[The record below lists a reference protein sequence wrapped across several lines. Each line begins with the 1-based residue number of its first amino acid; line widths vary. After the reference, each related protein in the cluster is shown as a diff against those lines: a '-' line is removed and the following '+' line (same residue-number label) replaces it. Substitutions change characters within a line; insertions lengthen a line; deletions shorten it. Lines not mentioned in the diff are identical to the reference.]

1 MPEQLTQYITQ
12 LNKSNSRRASL
23 RQALFVLSLVA
34 ILIVFWCLKLTGI
47 TMAGEAF
54 CGKAEHVH
62 TDECTQIGCTLEEH
76 VHDPTCYS
84 NVRIDIETADDWEAT
99 LAGITRGETTAQN
112 VVAVATS
119 QLGYT
124 ESTQNFQVDAEGI
137 RRGITRYGQW
147 YGNPYGDWSAM
158 FASFCLHYAGVT
170 DLPANAGAESMR
182 LEWADGGLY
191 RAAAHYAPQVG
202 DLLFL
207 TENGSTANAVAVIT
221 AVDNSGI
228 TVIQGDVEN
237 AVREVT
243 YPLDDTAL
251 LGYGTV
257 PEQSGL
263 TVLASTPDGATIV
276 ARTTA
281 YSSSMLTG
289 GDSFLIYT
297 VSSGNYYAIDGVG
310 NAVPVYIENG
320 NILTDVADPNTLL
333 WTFTSSSGSYI
344 IRNVGTG
351 RHFHPFYN
359 SNTDNGV
366 NTSGAWTTSVVS
378 SGGGVKFRAS
388 AYARLDA
395 GNGKFVMTRNEQDAS
410 VFQFG
415 VTKNLSV
422 WLDGTCGG
430 IMSLGGSPN
439 TAYTVQAGDK
449 VKLPS
454 EWRSPDKYAY
464 KLRGWYDVTNS
475 RYYEPGAEVT
485 VTDHMVLYADW
496 VAESYDVGQF
506 NAQVTDTVSTNQFV
520 TTRMFDY
527 GALFNVLSL
536 RADVT
541 VNSSGHTEKWNLLTS
556 GNNPYNGDPTLNY
569 IFRDWDRGNEDIS
582 YPNGHN
588 DRNNPT
594 SAGSVYPGL
603 YTDKLGDLL
612 FDPELQVIGKQY
624 IGEGDHL
631 FQLCVDPNDPYY
643 GYYYYD
649 SERNAASYNQS
660 DGRFYVYDYLE
671 CTRDSLNSSEGR
683 YADFLPLN
691 SPYANTNDKLIYT
704 YQYGGQNGEYNGV
717 THYQY
722 DSKYNT
728 DGNTTNHVG
737 TNYWFG
743 MSVDIRFYLP
753 QVPGTR
759 LDNGQYGNQDL
770 YGGDMHFHF
779 TGDDDVWLLI
789 DGKLVL
795 DLGGIHGMESG
806 DINFATGT
814 VTVNGRVD
822 TALSNVLKSVQPG
835 EHTLTLYYLERGSS
849 LSNCAI
855 RFNLAPRFSLSLQKE
870 DVLTRD
876 LLNGAQFSVYTD
888 KACTEP
894 ATLWTSQQ
902 AYYAEEPANHVFTVA
917 NGHADM
923 WGLIAGETYYIVE
936 TKPPD
941 ATGYIGADGI
951 ICLTIDKNGIA
962 SYSVEVRENAD
973 GDLSPGFTVHG
984 VRIDEETQQAFI
996 VATNA
1001 PATIT
1006 EAVNVTVN
1014 KVWDDSKDHSADYIT
1029 VYLTVTD
1036 PDGTVRRIR
1045 EEMLSAE
1052 NNWQYTWENLPK
1064 TDAEGNIVQ
1073 YGVSESTVPGYVS
1086 RVEITE
1092 GPPGDDSTDGEGS
1105 GPGDVT
1111 AVGSFENGKT
1121 YLLSTKFGWLS
1132 ANNNQLGLVTDQ
1144 QTAAGSDNALWVA
1157 TVNSDGTVT
1166 LTNKR
1171 GQTLYYDNYTFK
1183 ASSSPGT
1190 YKNLRFA
1197 DNRLYCYINHGG
1209 WSETLYPIGD
1219 NNVPNNLTYNHVL
1232 YTTGDSAQALVITP
1246 QALGGSPPEPEPE
1259 PPPDSDGGDK
1269 HFQITNT
1276 PAGKAVTSLTV
1287 HKIWNTGET
1296 DDPSLY
1302 EMLVVNIRLLA
1313 NGQDAG
1319 LSAQLS
1325 LRNGWVY
1332 TFENLPLVDSDGNRV
1347 VYTVEEAFIS
1357 EDWAVSY
1364 GNVISSGGS
1373 NPTYTVHVTNTY
1385 QTGGPVLPATGTAAR
1400 LYFVLC
1406 GSGIMLGTL
1415 VYGFALRR
1423 KRKRER
1429 RLE

>member
-1 MPEQLTQYITQ
+1 MPFSTIEYLQKAAQ
-12 LNKSNSRRASL
+12 NKRLKQRIWSIVASL
-23 RQALFVLSLVA
+23 AFVVVLA
-34 ILIVFWCLKLTGI
+34 VFWYLKLTGI
-47 TMAGEAF
+47 TLAGDAF
-54 CGKAEHVH
+54 CGMAEHIHDSTCV
-62 TDECTQIGCTLEEH
+62 DCAIEEH
-76 VHDPTCYS
+76 IHTESCYS
-84 NVRIDIETADDWEAT
+84 NITADLETEDDWTMSFAHVERGNSTAESLVL
-99 LAGITRGETTAQN
+99 LAR
-112 VVAVATS
+112 S
-119 QLGYT
+119 QLGEQ
-124 ESTQNFQVDAEGI
+124 ESTLNFVVGSDGV

-158 FASFCLHYAGVT
+158 FASFCLHYVGVP
-170 DLPANAGAESMR
+170 DLPANAGVESMR
-182 LEWADGGLY
+182 LEWAEAGLY
-191 RAAAHYAPQVG
+191 RAEAYYTPQVG
-202 DLLFL
+202 NLLFL
-207 TENGSTANAVAVIT
+207 TENGSTANAVAIIT
-221 AVDNSGI
+221 AVDDSGI

-243 YPLDDTAL
+243 YPLDGKVV
-251 LGYGTV
+251 LGYGIV
-257 PEQSGL
+257 PEQAGL
-263 TVLASTPDGATIV
+263 TVLATAPDGATVV

-281 YSSSMLTG
+281 YSSGMLTQTG
-289 GDSFLIYT
+289 NSFLIYT
-297 VSSGNYYAIDGVG
+297 VSGDNYYAIDGVG
-310 NAVPVYIENG
+310 NAVQVYIENG
-320 NILTDVADPNTLL
+320 NILTDAANPNNLL
-333 WTFTSSSGSYI
+333 WTFSSVSGGYV

-359 SNTDNGV
+359 SSTDNGV
-366 NTSGAWTTSVVS
+366 NTSGGWTTSVVS
-378 SGGGVKFRAS
+378 SNGGVKFRAS
-388 AYARLDA
+388 AYARFNPSG
-395 GNGKFVMTRNEQDAS
+395 GNFVMTRNERDAS
-410 VFQFG
+410 LFQFG
-415 VTKNLSV
+415 VVNNRTV

-439 TAYTVQAGDK
+439 TPYTVKVGDK
-449 VKLPS
+449 VKLPT

-475 RYYEPGAEVT
+475 RYYEPGAEIT
-485 VTDHMVLYADW
+485 VTDHMVFYADW

-520 TTRMFDY
+520 TTHMFDY
-527 GALFNVLSL
+527 GALFNVLSM

-541 VNSSGHTEKWNLLTS
+541 VDGSGHTEKWNLLTS
-556 GNNPYNGDPTLNY
+556 GNNPYNGEATLNY

-594 SAGSVYPGL
+594 SAGNVYPGL
-603 YTDKLGDLL
+603 YTDALGALL
-612 FDPELQVIGKQY
+612 FDPELQVIGKQHL
-624 IGEGDHL
+624 GEGDHL

-704 YQYGGQNGEYNGV
+704 YQYDGQNGEYNGV

-722 DSKYNT
+722 DSKYNS
-728 DGNTTNHVG
+728 DGNTTNHMG

-743 MSVDIRFYLP
+743 MSVDINFYLP
-753 QVPGTR
+753 QTPGTR
-759 LDNGQYGNQDL
+759 LENGQYGNQDL

-779 TGDDDVWLLI
+779 TGDDDVWVLV

-806 DINFATGT
+806 DVNFSTGT

-822 TALSNVLKSVQPG
+822 NALSNTLKSIQPG

-855 RFNLAPRFSLSLQKE
+855 RFNLAPRFSLALQKE
-870 DVLTRD
+870 DVLTRH

-888 KACTEP
+888 KNCTQP
-894 ATLWTSQQ
+894 APLWTSQQ
-902 AYYAEEPANHVFTVA
+902 AYYDGEESQHVFTVT
-917 NGHADM
+917 NGSADM

-951 ICLTIDKNGIA
+951 ICLTIDKDGIA

-973 GDLSPGFTVHG
+973 GQLSPGFTVHG
-984 VRIDEETQQAFI
+984 VKIDEETQQAFLI
-996 VATNA
+996 ATNA
-1001 PATIT
+1001 PETIT
-1006 EAVNVTVN
+1006 EATSVTVN
-1014 KVWDDSKDHSADYIT
+1014 KIWDDDKDHSADYIT

-1036 PDGTVRRIR
+1036 SDGTVRRIR
-1045 EEMLSAE
+1045 EEILSAE

-1064 TDAEGNIVQ
+1064 TDAEGNTVI

-1092 GPPGDDSTDGEGS
+1092 GPPGDDSSDGEGS
-1105 GPGDVT
+1105 GPGDIT
-1111 AVGSFENGKT
+1111 AVGSFENGKP

-1132 ANNNQLGLVTDQ
+1132 ADSNRLALITDQ
-1144 QTAAGSDNALWVA
+1144 QTAVGSDAALWVA
-1157 TVNSDGTVT
+1157 TVNGDGTVT

-1219 NNVPNNLTYNHVL
+1219 ENVPNNLMYNHVL

-1246 QALGGSPPEPEPE
+1246 QEISDSPPEPE
-1259 PPPDSDGGDK
+1259 PPPDSDDGDK
-1269 HFQITNT
+1269 FFQITNT
-1276 PAGKAVTSLTV
+1276 PAGQAVTSLTV
-1287 HKIWNTGET
+1287 YKVWDVDEMY
-1296 DDPSLY
+1296 DASLY
-1302 EMLVVNIRLLA
+1302 EKLVVKMHLLA
-1313 NGQDAG
+1313 NGQDSG

-1332 TFENLPLVDSDGNRV
+1332 TFQNLPLVDNEGNTV
-1347 VYTVEEAFIS
+1347 VYTVREEFIS
-1357 EDWAVSY
+1357 EDWIVHYS
-1364 GNVISSGGS
+1364 NVVSSGGS
-1373 NPTYTVHVTNTY
+1373 HPTYTVHVTNTY
-1385 QTGGPVLPATGTAAR
+1385 QTGGPVLPSTGTAAR
-1400 LYFVLC
+1400 LCFVLC
-1406 GSGIMLGTL
+1406 GAGIMLATL

>member
-1 MPEQLTQYITQ
+1 MPDKIQRYAQQ
-12 LNKSNSRRASL
+12 LNTTNARRASL
-23 RQALFVLSLVA
+23 RQALFALSMAA

-62 TDECTQIGCTLEEH
+62 TAECTQIGCTLEEH

-84 NVRIDIETADDWEAT
+84 NIRVDIETADDWEAT
-99 LAGITRGETTAQN
+99 LAGITRGETTAHN
-112 VVAVATS
+112 LVAVATS
-119 QLGYT
+119 QLRYT
-124 ESTQNFQVDAEGI
+124 ESTKNFQVDGNGV
-137 RRGITRYGQW
+137 RHGITRYGQW
-147 YGNPYGDWSAM
+147 YGNPYGEWSAM
-158 FASFCLHYAGVT
+158 FASFCLHYAGAT
-170 DLPANAGAESMR
+170 DLPANAGPESMR
-182 LEWADGGLY
+182 LEWADDGLY
-191 RAAAHYAPQVG
+191 RAAANYAPQVG

-207 TENGSTANAVAVIT
+207 TENGSTANAVAIIT
-221 AVDNSGI
+221 AVSNSGI
-228 TVIQGDVEN
+228 TVIQGDLED
-237 AVREVT
+237 AVGET
-243 YPLDDTAL
+243 IYPLDSPTV

-263 TVLASTPDGATIV
+263 TVLAATPEGATLV
-276 ARTTA
+276 ARTTS
-281 YSSSMLTG
+281 YSSGMLTG
-289 GDSFLIYT
+289 SNSFLIYT
-297 VSSGNYYAIDGVG
+297 VSGGNYYAIDGSG

-320 NILTDVADPNTLL
+320 NILAEVANPNTLL
-333 WTFTSSSGSYI
+333 WTFSSSSGSYV

-351 RHFHPFYN
+351 RYFHPFYN
-359 SNTDNGV
+359 NDYDHGV
-366 NTSGAWTTSVVS
+366 TTSGGWTTSVIS

-388 AYARLDA
+388 AYARLNESG
-395 GNGKFVMTRNEQDAS
+395 GNFVMTRNEWEGS

-415 VTKNLSV
+415 VVKNCTV
-422 WLDGTCGG
+422 WLDGTNGG
-430 IMSLGGSPN
+430 IMSLGGSNDTP
-439 TAYTVQAGDK
+439 YTVIAGDT
-449 VKLPS
+449 VKLPT
-454 EWRSPDKYAY
+454 EWKSPDKYAY
-464 KLRGWYDVTNS
+464 KIRGWYDVTNN
-475 RYYEPGAEVT
+475 RYYLPGAEVT
-485 VTDHMVLYADW
+485 VTDNMVFYADW
-496 VAESYDVGQF
+496 SAETYDIGEFNSQVA
-506 NAQVTDTVSTNQFV
+506 NTNSTSQFV
-520 TTRMFDY
+520 TVRMFDY
-527 GALFNVLSL
+527 GALFNLLSA
-536 RADVT
+536 RANVT
-541 VNSSGHTEKWNLLTS
+541 VSSSGHSETWNLLTS
-556 GNNPYNGDPTLNY
+556 GDNPYNGEDTLNF

-582 YPNGHN
+582 YPNGTN
-588 DRNNPT
+588 APNNPT
-594 SAGSVYPGL
+594 DAGNVYPGL
-603 YTDKLGDLL
+603 YTETLGSLL
-612 FDPELQVIGKQY
+612 FDPELQTLGKQY
-624 IGEGDHL
+624 LGEADHL

-671 CTRDSLNSSEGR
+671 CTRDSLNSDEGR

-704 YQYGGQNGEYNGV
+704 YQYNGQNGEYRGT

-722 DSKYNT
+722 DSRYN
-728 DGNTTNHVG
+728 DNNNTTNHMG

-743 MSVDIRFYLP
+743 MSMDVRFYLP

-759 LDNGQYGNQDL
+759 LANGDYGNQDL

-779 TGDDDVWLLI
+779 SGDDDVWVLV
-789 DGKLVL
+789 DGQLVL
-795 DLGGIHGMESG
+795 DLGGVHGIESG
-806 DINFATGT
+806 DINFATGV
-814 VTVNGRVD
+814 VTINGRVNQE
-822 TALSNVLKSVQPG
+822 LSNVLKSVQPG

-849 LSNCAI
+849 MSNCAI
-855 RFNLAPRFSLSLQKE
+855 RFNLAPRFDLTIQKE
-870 DVLTRD
+870 DVLTRHQ
-876 LLNGAQFSVYTD
+876 LNGAQFSVYTD
-888 KACTEP
+888 KACTQP
-894 ATLWTSQQ
+894 AQLWISQED
-902 AYYAEEPANHVFTVA
+902 YYAEAPSTNVFTVVD
-917 NGHADM
+917 GHADM

-941 ATGYIGADGI
+941 DSGYIGADGI

-962 SYSVEVRENAD
+962 TYSVEVRENAE
-973 GDLSPGFTVHG
+973 GQLSPGFTVHG
-984 VRIDEETQQAFI
+984 VRIDEESQQAFI

-1006 EAVNVTVN
+1006 EAINVTVN

-1045 EEMLSAE
+1045 EEILSAE

-1064 TDAEGNIVQ
+1064 TDADGNIVK

-1092 GPPGDDSTDGEGS
+1092 GPPGNNGSDGEGS

-1111 AVGSFENGKT
+1111 TVGSFENGKP
-1121 YLLSTKFGWLS
+1121 YLLSTKFGYLM
-1132 ANNNQLGLVTDQ
+1132 ANNNRLGLIGDQ
-1144 QTAAGSDNALWVA
+1144 QTAMNSDEALWVA
-1157 TVNSDGTVT
+1157 TVNGDGTVT

-1190 YKNLRFA
+1190 YKNLHFA
-1197 DNRLYCYINHGG
+1197 DNRLYCFINHGG

-1219 NNVPNNLTYNHVL
+1219 NNVPNNLTYNSVL

-1246 QALGGSPPEPEPE
+1246 QAVGGSPPAPEPE
-1259 PPPDSDGGDK
+1259 PPPDSGNGDSF
-1269 HFQITNT
+1269 FQITNT
-1276 PAGKAVTSLTV
+1276 PAGNAVTSLTV
-1287 HKIWNTGET
+1287 HKIWDVGET
-1296 DDPSLY
+1296 GDASLY

-1319 LSAQLS
+1319 LSGQLT
-1325 LRNGWVY
+1325 LKNGWVY
-1332 TFENLPLVDSDGNRV
+1332 TFQNLPLFDSDGQAV
-1347 VYTVEEAFIS
+1347 VYTVEEDFIS
-1357 EDWAVSY
+1357 DDWHVSY
-1364 GNVISSGGS
+1364 GNLISSGGS
-1373 NPTYTVHVTNTY
+1373 SPTYSVHVTNTY
-1385 QTGGPVLPATGTAAR
+1385 HKGGPVMPATGTAAR

-1429 RLE
+1429 RNE

>member
-1 MPEQLTQYITQ
+1 MPEQLTQYISQ
-12 LNKSNSRRASL
+12 LNKSNSRRAGL
-23 RQALFVLSLVA
+23 RQALFALSLVA

-54 CGKAEHVH
+54 CGKEEHVH
-62 TDECTQIGCTLEEH
+62 TAECTQTGCALEEH
-76 VHDPTCYS
+76 IHDPTCYS
-84 NVRIDIETADDWEAT
+84 NVQIDVETADDWEQT
-99 LAGITRGETTAQN
+99 LAGITRGETTAEN

-119 QLGYT
+119 QLGYR
-124 ESTQNFQVDAEGI
+124 ESTQNFQVDANGV

-182 LEWADGGLY
+182 LEWAEDGLY

-207 TENGSTANAVAVIT
+207 TENGSTANAVAIIT
-221 AVDNSGI
+221 AVSDSGI
-228 TVIQGDVEN
+228 TVIQGDVED
-237 AVREVT
+237 AVSEVT
-243 YPLDDTAL
+243 YPLDSTPI

-257 PEQSGL
+257 PEQSEL
-263 TVLASTPDGATIV
+263 TVLATTPDGATVV

-281 YSSSMLTG
+281 YSAGMLTQG
-289 GDSFLIYT
+289 NSFVIYT
-297 VSSGNYYAIDGVG
+297 VSGGNYYAIDGSG

-320 NILTDVADPNTLL
+320 NIFADVADPNTLL
-333 WTFTSSSGSYI
+333 WNFTANGSSYV

-351 RHFHPFYN
+351 RHLHPFYN

-366 NTSGAWTTSVVS
+366 TTSGGWTTSVVT
-378 SGGGVKFRAS
+378 SGNGVKFRAS
-388 AYARLDA
+388 AYARLNA
-395 GNGKFVMTRNEQDAS
+395 SGGNFVMTRNEQEGT

-415 VTKNLSV
+415 VVNNRTV

-439 TAYTVQAGDK
+439 TPYTVLQGDV
-449 VKLPS
+449 VKLPT
-454 EWRSPDKYAY
+454 EWKSPDKYAY
-464 KLRGWYDVTNS
+464 KLRGWYDVTNN
-475 RYYEPGAEVT
+475 RYYLPGAEVT
-485 VTDHMVLYADW
+485 VTDHMVFYADW
-496 VAESYDVGQF
+496 TAETYDVGQF
-506 NAQVTDTVSTNQFV
+506 NSHVAETTSTNQFV
-520 TTRMFDY
+520 TVRMFDY
-527 GALFNVLSL
+527 GPLFNLLST
-536 RADVT
+536 RANVT
-541 VNSSGHTEKWNLLTS
+541 VNSSGHTETWNLLTS
-556 GNNPYNGDPTLNY
+556 GNNPYNGDPTLNF

-582 YPNGHN
+582 YPNGTN
-588 DRNNPT
+588 AANNPT
-594 SAGSVYPGL
+594 DAGSVYPGL
-603 YTDKLGDLL
+603 YTDNLGSLL
-612 FDPELQVIGKQY
+612 FDPELQVLGKQY
-624 IGEGDHL
+624 LGEGDHL
-631 FQLCVDPNDPYY
+631 FQLCVDPNDPNY

-649 SERNAASYNQS
+649 SQRNAASYNQS

-671 CTRDSLNSSEGR
+671 CTRDSLNNG

-691 SPYANTNDKLIYT
+691 SPYANTNGKLIPT
-704 YQYGGQNGEYNGV
+704 YQYGGVNGEYDGV
-717 THYQY
+717 THYSY

-728 DGNTTNHVG
+728 NGNNTDHVG
-737 TNYWFG
+737 ANYWYG
-743 MSVDIRFYLP
+743 MSVDIQFYLP
-753 QVPGTR
+753 HVPGTI
-759 LDNGQYGNQDL
+759 LENGRYGNQDL

-779 TGDDDVWLLI
+779 AGDDDVWVLV
-789 DGKLVL
+789 DGKMVL
-795 DLGGIHGMESG
+795 DLGGIHGVENG
-806 DINFATGT
+806 DINFSTGV
-814 VTVNGRVD
+814 VTVNGRVN
-822 TALSNVLKSVQPG
+822 TALSNTLKSIQPG

-849 LSNCAI
+849 KSNCAF
-855 RFNLAPRFSLSLQKE
+855 RFNLAPRFSLALQKE
-870 DVLTRD
+870 DVLTRH
-876 LLNGAQFSVYTD
+876 LLNGAQFSVFTD
-888 KACTEP
+888 KACTQP

-902 AYYAEEPANHVFTVA
+902 AYYANEDPNHVFTVV
-917 NGHADM
+917 NGKADM

-973 GDLSPGFTVHG
+973 GELSPGFTVHG
-984 VRIDEETQQAFI
+984 VKIDEETQQAFLI
-996 VATNA
+996 ATNA
-1001 PATIT
+1001 PETIT
-1006 EAVNVTVN
+1006 EATSVTVN
-1014 KVWDDSKDHSADYIT
+1014 KIWDDDKDHSADYIT

-1045 EEMLSAE
+1045 EVILSAE

-1064 TDAEGNIVQ
+1064 TDADGNIVQ

-1092 GPPGDDSTDGEGS
+1092 GPPGGDSSDGEGS

-1111 AVGSFENGKT
+1111 AVGSFQNGQT
-1121 YLLSTKFGWLS
+1121 YLLSTRFGWLT
-1132 ANNNQLGLVTDQ
+1132 ANNNQLGLVTNQ
-1144 QTAAGSDNALWVA
+1144 QTAAGSDSALWVA
-1157 TVNSDGTVT
+1157 TVNGDGTVT

-1183 ASSSPGT
+1183 AGSSPGT

-1209 WSETLYPIGD
+1209 WSETQYPID
-1219 NNVPNNLTYNHVL
+1219 DDNVPSNLTYNHVL
-1232 YTTGDSAQALVITP
+1232 YTTNNSAQALVITP

-1259 PPPDSDGGDK
+1259 PPPDSGGGDK

-1276 PAGKAVTSLTV
+1276 PAGQAVTSLTV
-1287 HKIWNTGET
+1287 HKIWDVG
-1296 DDPSLY
+1296 DLGDASLY
-1302 EMLVVNIRLLA
+1302 EKLVVQIRLLA
-1313 NGQDAG
+1313 NGVDAG
-1319 LSAQLS
+1319 LTGQLS
-1325 LRNGWVY
+1325 LKNGWVY
-1332 TFENLPLVDSDGNRV
+1332 TFQDLPLYDSGGQMV
-1347 VYTVEEAFIS
+1347 VYTVEEQFIS
-1357 EDWAVSY
+1357 EDWIVHY

-1373 NPTYTVHVTNTY
+1373 SPTYTVNVTNTY
-1385 QTGGPVLPATGTAAR
+1385 RTGGPMLPATGTAAR

-1406 GSGIMLGTL
+1406 GASIMLGTL

>member
-1 MPEQLTQYITQ
+1 MPEQLTQYIFQ

-23 RQALFVLSLVA
+23 RQALFALSLVA
-34 ILIVFWCLKLTGI
+34 VLIVFWCLKLTGI

-62 TDECTQIGCTLEEH
+62 TAECTQIGCTLEEH

-99 LAGITRGETTAQN
+99 LAGIPRGETTAQN

-119 QLGYT
+119 QLGYR
-124 ESTQNFQVDAEGI
+124 ESTQNFQVDANGV

-158 FASFCLHYAGVT
+158 FAAFCIHYAGLE
-170 DLPANAGAESMR
+170 DMPANAGAESMR
-182 LEWADGGLY
+182 LEWEEDGLY
-191 RAAAHYAPQVG
+191 RTAASYAPRVG

-221 AVDNSGI
+221 AYNNTHI
-228 TVIQGDVEN
+228 TVIQGDVGD
-237 AVREVT
+237 AVAEVT
-243 YPLDDTAL
+243 YPIDDAVL
-251 LGYGTV
+251 LGYGVV
-257 PEQSGL
+257 PEASAL
-263 TVLASTPDGATIV
+263 TVLAPAPNGAAVV
-276 ARTTA
+276 ARTTG
-281 YSSSMLTG
+281 YSASMLTQ

-297 VSSGNYYAIDGVG
+297 VSGGNYYAIDGSG

-320 NILTDVADPNTLL
+320 NILADVADPNTLL
-333 WTFTSSSGSYI
+333 WSFTANGNAYV

-351 RHFHPFYN
+351 RHLHPFYN
-359 SNTDNGV
+359 SSSDNGV
-366 NTSGAWTTSVVS
+366 TTSGGWTTSVVS

-388 AYARLDA
+388 AYARLNTSG
-395 GNGKFVMTRNEQDAS
+395 GNFVMTRNEREGS

-415 VTKNLSV
+415 VASNRTV

-439 TAYTVQAGDK
+439 TSYTVMQGNT

-454 EWRSPDKYAY
+454 EWKPPDKYAY
-464 KLRGWYDVTNS
+464 KLRGWYDVTNN
-475 RYYEPGAEVT
+475 RYYQPGAEVT
-485 VTDHMVLYADW
+485 VTDHMVFYADW
-496 VAESYDVGQF
+496 AADTYDVGRF
-506 NAQVTDTVSTNQFV
+506 NSQVADTVSTNQFV
-520 TTRMFDY
+520 TTRVFDY

-541 VNSSGHTEKWNLLTS
+541 VNNSSHTEKWNLLTS
-556 GNNPYNGDPTLNY
+556 GNNPYNGEETLNF

-594 SAGSVYPGL
+594 DAGNVYAGL
-603 YTDKLGDLL
+603 YTDELGSLL
-612 FDPELQVIGKQY
+612 FDPERQVIGKEY
-624 IGEGDHL
+624 LGEGDHL

-671 CTRDSLNSSEGR
+671 CTRDSLDNG
-683 YADFLPLN
+683 YTDFLPFN
-691 SPYANTNDKLIYT
+691 SPYANTNDKLIHT
-704 YQYGGQNGEYNGV
+704 YQYGGVNGEYNGV
-717 THYQY
+717 THYSY

-728 DGNTTNHVG
+728 NGNSTGYVG

-743 MSVDIRFYLP
+743 MSVDVQFYLP
-753 QVPGTR
+753 HVPGTR
-759 LDNGQYGNQDL
+759 LENGQYGNQDL

-779 TGDDDVWLLI
+779 AGDDDVWVLV

-795 DLGGIHGMESG
+795 DLGGIHGVENG
-806 DINFATGT
+806 DINFSTGV
-814 VTVNGRVD
+814 VTVNGRVN
-822 TALSNVLKSVQPG
+822 TALSNTLKSIQPG

-849 LSNCAI
+849 KSNCAI

-888 KACTEP
+888 KTCTQP
-894 ATLWTSQQ
+894 AQLWTSQQ
-902 AYYAEEPANHVFTVA
+902 AYYADEPANHVFTVA

-973 GDLSPGFTVHG
+973 GELSPGFTVHG

-1001 PATIT
+1001 PETIT
-1006 EAVNVTVN
+1006 EATSVTVN

-1045 EEMLSAE
+1045 EEILSAE

-1064 TDAEGNIVQ
+1064 TDAEGNTVI

-1111 AVGSFENGKT
+1111 AVGSFQNGET
-1121 YLLSTKFGWLS
+1121 YLLSTKFGWLT

-1183 ASSSPGT
+1183 AGSSPGT

-1219 NNVPNNLTYNHVL
+1219 DNVPNNLTYNHVL
-1232 YTTGDSAQALVITP
+1232 YTTGDSAQALIITP

-1259 PPPDSDGGDK
+1259 PPPDVGDGDK
-1269 HFQITNT
+1269 FFQITNT
-1276 PAGKAVTSLTV
+1276 PAGQAVTSLTV
-1287 HKIWNTGET
+1287 HKIWDVGEMG
-1296 DDPSLY
+1296 DESLY
-1302 EMLVVNIRLLA
+1302 EMLVVQIRLLA
-1313 NGQDAG
+1313 NGVDAG
-1319 LSAQLS
+1319 LSGQLS
-1325 LRNGWVY
+1325 LKNGWVY
-1332 TFENLPLVDSDGNRV
+1332 TFQDLPLVDSNGNKV

-1357 EDWAVSY
+1357 EDWAVHY

-1373 NPTYTVHVTNTY
+1373 NPTYTVNVTNTY

-1406 GSGIMLGTL
+1406 GASMMLGSL

-1429 RLE
+1429 RNE